1 MLEIGILLLLILL
14 NGFFAISEIS
24 LVSVK
29 RQKIENKA
37 KKGNKKAQTVL
48 SLLEKPEDFLSS
60 IQVGI
65 TLIGIISGAYG
76 GATLVK
82 YLSPFFEQFSSIQAH
97 ASELSY
103 LIIIAAITYFS
114 IVWGELI
121 PKTFGMRNPEKI
133 ALFVAPVIKV
143 FSTAVFPF
151 VKILSFST
159 HLCNKIF
166 KISDVEGEKI
176 SEDELIYMLKTASL
190 QGVLEK
196 EESELHQNVFAFSEQ
211 KAKSLMTYRKKVEW
225 INLKSNFSD
234 IEKQIKESNFTKFPV
249 CDGNLDEAN
258 AYLAIKEFYENVNT
272 PDFDIKSILKTPIF
286 IPENMH
292 SVDILQEFRENK
304 QHMGFVV
311 DEYGTFQGIITLQDL
326 IEGIVGDMPE
336 SDEEETEIIK
346 RTDDSYL
353 VNGNISIRDLN
364 SFFDDVVIELDDD
377 EYVTLAGFIIFHME
391 YIPEVA
397 EKFNHNGF
405 TFEIMDKDSNRID
418 KVLMTRLEEK
428 KEKKEK
434 KPDAEEDKEP

>member
-1 MLEIGILLLLILL
+1 MIEILILLLLTLL
-14 NGFFAISEIS
+14 NSFFALSEIA

-37 KKGNKKAQTVL
+37 KKGNKKAQIVL
-48 SLLEKPEDFLSS
+48 RLLEKPEDFLSS

-82 YLSPFFEQFSSIQAH
+82 YVVPFFQQFPAIQSH

-103 LIIIAAITYFS
+103 LVIIAFITYFS
-114 IVWGELI
+114 IVLGELI

-133 ALFVAPVIKV
+133 ALSVAPVIKV
-143 FSTAVFPF
+143 FSIIVFPF

-159 HLCNKIF
+159 HLFNRTF
-166 KISDVEGEKI
+166 KISNVEGEKI

-225 INLKSNFSD
+225 INSKNGFD
-234 IEKQIKESNFTKFPV
+234 GIEKQIKESNFTKFPV

-258 AYLAIKEFYENVNT
+258 AYLAIKEFYENVNS
-272 PDFDIKSILKTPIF
+272 PNFNINSILKTPIF

-292 SVDILQEFRENK
+292 SVDILQEFRKNK

-336 SDEEETEIIK
+336 SDEEETEIVE
-346 RTDDSYL
+346 RADGSYL
-353 VNGNISIRDLN
+353 VNGNMSIRDLN
-364 SFFDDVVIELDDD
+364 SFFDEIIIELDDD
-377 EYVTLAGFIIFHME
+377 EYVTLAGFIIYHME
-391 YIPEVA
+391 YIPEIA
-397 EKFNHNGF
+397 EKFIYHGF
-405 TFEIMDKDSNRID
+405 SFEIVDKDSNRID
-418 KVLMTRLEEK
+418 KVLLTQLEKTEDK
-428 KEKKEK
+428 
-434 KPDAEEDKEP
+434 DTDNEEDEKTE